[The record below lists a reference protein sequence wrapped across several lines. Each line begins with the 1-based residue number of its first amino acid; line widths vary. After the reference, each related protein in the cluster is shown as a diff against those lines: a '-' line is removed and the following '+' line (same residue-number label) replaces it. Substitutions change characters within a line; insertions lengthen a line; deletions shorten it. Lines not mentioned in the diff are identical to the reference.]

1 MLSWEDCQTL
11 SQTQCQWRNV
21 LLRKMILFLPLLLHT
36 ALFGIVTN
44 GDTTI
49 YGVRCLTACK
59 RGDSGYYFCH
69 TGIMGRGRNAH
80 DLDYCSTSS
89 KLTRYGEKC
98 KDTCRVSKY
107 GYSWCYTE
115 SSWDYCSL
123 SSSGGGRSIHGG
135 KQNVRVG
142 HRYLPSSA
150 TTSTLA
156 EVILVLCASLCHTF
170 VLMGYKAD
178 TALCKK

>member
-1 MLSWEDCQTL
+1 
-11 SQTQCQWRNV
+11 
-21 LLRKMILFLPLLLHT
+21 MILFLPLLLHT

-44 GDTTI
+44 GATTI
-49 YGVRCLTACK
+49 YGVRCISACK
-59 RGDSGYYFCH
+59 RGYFGYYLCH
-69 TGIMGRGRNAH
+69 TGIMGRGKNAH

-98 KDTCRVSKY
+98 TDTCKVSKY

-135 KQNVRVG
+135 KQNVRMG
-142 HRYLPSSA
+142 HRYLPNSA
-150 TTSTLA
+150 STSTLA
-156 EVILVLCASLCHTF
+156 EVILVLCVTLCHTF
-170 VLMGYKAD
+170 VLMGYKVYAD